1 MLDFGEQT
9 GGMGLIMI
17 AVIITF
23 WLILLSRAK
32 KNPPKGSL
40 DLLKDK
46 LDKGELTQEEYDTA
60 KRQQGL

>member
-17 AVIITF
+17 AVIIIF

>member
-1 MLDFGEQT
+1 MLDFGEHT
-9 GGMGLIMI
+9 GGIGLVMI
-17 AVIITF
+17 GIIIIF

-60 KRQQGL
+60 KRQQGH